1 MVTANQ
7 KPTIDTKTKKNK
19 ESKYMLK
26 LVIKLQEKRTKEE
39 GKKKNLEKQ
48 IRIINKMAIRTY
60 ISIFTLKRVF
70 HANGNFLK
78 SWSTNTNI
86 KQNRL

>member
-26 LVIKLQEKRTKEE
+26 MVIKPQEKRTKEE
-39 GKKKNLEKQ
+39 GKKKDQK
-48 IRIINKMAIRTY
+48 NKPKTI
-60 ISIFTLKRVF
+60 
-70 HANGNFLK
+70 
-78 SWSTNTNI
+78 
-86 KQNRL
+86 